1 MAKGESTPQSTGHR
15 LKGNAMLGKKVTLR
29 RFENATVSLMMEFYC
44 DESNHIKEC
53 QKLMNSIN
61 TIEQM
66 IRKEWG
72 PE

>member
-1 MAKGESTPQSTGHR
+1 MEKHENACQSTGQR

-29 RFENATVSLMMEFYC
+29 RFENATVSLMIEFYC
-44 DESNHIKEC
+44 DESNHVQEC
-53 QKLMNSIN
+53 RKLMSSIN

-66 IRKEWG
+66 IRKQWG

>member
-1 MAKGESTPQSTGHR
+1 MVKRESIPHSPGQR

-29 RFENATVSLMMEFYC
+29 RFENATVSLMIEFYC
-44 DESNHIKEC
+44 DESNHTQEC
-53 QKLMNSIN
+53 RKLMSSIN